1 MSKEKYTK
9 VTLASLVAKAEQRL
23 ADKKKSKTAEIY
35 VKSLDGVITVREPS
49 AELMSDV
56 VKMEDTGNAYLLYQC
71 CVEPNLK
78 DSELQEAYACTVPTD
93 IVDILFLPG
102 EVASLSL
109 EIAKLA
115 GYGDGNVTPVDTVKN

>member
-56 VKMEDTGNAYLLYQC
+56 VKMEDTWNAYLLYQC